1 MKNIH
6 NYIAIFVLILV
17 MSGIIIAFST
27 ISKSDTLNTSKTEE
41 TNISKEEDFKYIT
54 SRISQNS
61 NIQFENNFGGTNDDK
76 IVEVF
81 KLNNYYLI
89 GTTKSKDKYFN
100 KVSSDSVFVMIVD
113 ADGNVINISTISFEK
128 DIQII
133 STKIHQNYIYILV
146 NNQGTKLINYNLT
159 SNLFDVD
166 YFDSNSQSDLIISS
180 EPIVAFF
187 NGQTTS
193 FYFVLSNAVKVY
205 NVNITKILLS
215 CDYLNGTL
223 IIYNDNL
230 STHFALLTLSGIT
243 PLSTMQSHLTLQINI
258 TEENFVL
265 LTTSKGNNY
274 IKILDNNFNE
284 KYSSTIDAGT
294 NYNIMWTNNTHIL
307 TYTLDSAL
315 YMSCYCDHATKI
327 YSAKLIDNVEEYK
340 VELKTNINIV
350 TKESNSINTY
360 VFNVL
365 GEQKEKNNYNF
376 SNNADIVYFD
386 SDYFNNLTI
395 FGNYCYPN
403 NVITT
408 TFGNYDIFV
417 TKTQK

>member
-17 MSGIIIAFST
+17 MSGIIIAFSA

-113 ADGNVINISTISFEK
+113 TDGNVINISTISFEK

-159 SNLFDVD
+159 TNLFDVD

-230 STHFALLTLSGIT
+230 STHFTLLTLSGIT
-243 PLSTMQSHLTLQINI
+243 PLSTIQSHLTLQINI